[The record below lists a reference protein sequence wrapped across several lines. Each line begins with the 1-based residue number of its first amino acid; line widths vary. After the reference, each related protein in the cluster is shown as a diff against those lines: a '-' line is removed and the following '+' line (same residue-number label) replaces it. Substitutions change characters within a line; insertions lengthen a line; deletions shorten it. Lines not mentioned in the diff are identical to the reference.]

1 MRSGCCFATAELC
14 SASRTRSKSTSRTAR
29 RAAARQARGA
39 RPAQRP
45 RVERSVRQRLV
56 ELKAL
61 REIGLASEA
70 NVEARQREIL
80 DDV

>member
-1 MRSGCCFATAELC
+1 
-14 SASRTRSKSTSRTAR
+14 
-29 RAAARQARGA
+29 
-39 RPAQRP
+39 
-45 RVERSVRQRLV
+45 VERSVRQRLV